1 MSALFFYQERRET
14 MRTVIEKIIEGEEIQ
29 NQQKI
34 EAAAAILREG
44 GLVAFPTETVYGL
57 GADALNPLAA
67 ARIYQAKGRPSD
79 NPLIVHISCMED
91 LNKIAAYIPQKAR
104 KLAERF
110 WPGPLTMIF
119 PKRSIV
125 PAETTG
131 GLGTVAVRMPS
142 HPAALALIEAAGGY
156 IAAPSANTSGRPSPT
171 RAEHVAQDMD
181 GRIPMILDGGAV
193 GIGIESTIVDFSEEI
208 PMVLRP
214 GYVTP
219 DMIREVIGEARID
232 PGLGEE
238 RSDIHPKA
246 PGMKYKH
253 YAPKAELILVNGAQE
268 RVQQTINSLT
278 REAMESGKAAGVI
291 GTDESCGCYRYGIV
305 KSIGTRNDED
315 TIARHLYGILREF
328 DEMNVDIIYSESFST
343 PRIGQAIMN
352 RMLKA
357 AGHQVIEV

>member
-1 MSALFFYQERRET
+1 MQTIIET
-14 MRTVIEKIIEGEEIQ
+14 IIEGEEAQ
-29 NQQKI
+29 NRQKI
-34 EAAAAILREG
+34 EAAATILKDG

-57 GADALNPLAA
+57 GADALNPAA
-67 ARIYQAKGRPSD
+67 AGRIYQAKGRPSD
-79 NPLIVHISCMED
+79 NPLIVHISCMKD
-91 LNKIAAYIPQKAR
+91 LEKIAAQVPFQAK
-104 KLAERF
+104 KLAEHF

-119 PKRSIV
+119 EKRGIV

-131 GLGTVAVRMPS
+131 GLNTVAVRMPS
-142 HPAALALIEAAGGY
+142 HPVALSLIRAAGGF

-171 RAEHVAQDMD
+171 LAEHVAQDMD
-181 GRIPMILDGGAV
+181 GRIPLILDGGAV
-193 GIGIESTIVDFSEEI
+193 GIGIESTIIDFSEEI

-214 GYVTP
+214 GYITP
-219 DMIREVIGEARID
+219 AMIKEVIGQISID
-232 PGLGEE
+232 PGLAEDE
-238 RSDIHPKA
+238 LSIRPKA

-253 YAPKAELILVNGAQE
+253 YAPKAELVLVNGAQE
-268 RVQQTINSLT
+268 KVQQTINNLT
-278 REAMESGKAAGVI
+278 REAVESGKNAGVI
-291 GTDESCGCYRYGIV
+291 GTDESCGCYHYGIV

-328 DEMNVDIIYSESFST
+328 DEQNVDIIYSESFST